1 MRTPSTWMAAE
12 CSRDNFHLL
21 NSSPRRSSR
30 GSILRWRVRTRA
42 MSSENPKLSNT
53 IREILSEEMSGAP
66 SDASS
71 GARSDESDVR
81 AATRPHQH
89 DFPYD
94 RGEEAQVTRREFCN
108 FLALTS
114 TALFAGA
121 AGFAGK
127 ALLDGNR
134 QPQYAP
140 AKIEGSETLAP
151 NSSLNFRYPTEK
163 DTAILVRAADG
174 QYFAYGQKCTHLSC
188 PVYFERTRGRLEC
201 PCHEGGFDV
210 QTGNVLYGP
219 PPRPLDSIE
228 LEMREGGEV
237 WATGRKAGSDEHSV

>member
-1 MRTPSTWMAAE
+1 
-12 CSRDNFHLL
+12 
-21 NSSPRRSSR
+21 
-30 GSILRWRVRTRA
+30 
-42 MSSENPKLSNT
+42 MSSENSKLSNS
-53 IREILSEEMSGAP
+53 IKAVLVEE
-66 SDASS
+66 ASY
-71 GARSDESDVR
+71 ATSDESDVR

-108 FLALTS
+108 FLAVTS
-114 TALFAGA
+114 TALFVGA

-127 ALLDGNR
+127 AMLERNR
-134 QPQYAP
+134 TAQYTP
-140 AKIEGSETLAP
+140 AKIEGAEALVP
-151 NSSLNFRYPTEK
+151 GSSLNFRYPTEK

-188 PVYFERTRGRLEC
+188 PVYFEKEHGRLEC

-219 PPRPLDSIE
+219 PPRALDRIE
-228 LEMREGGEV
+228 LEVRKGGEV
-237 WATGRKAGSDEHSV
+237 WALGRKAGSDEHSV